1 MKNIIAICNTLGI
14 EIPQDKIEEFTSLVN
29 ENYKTVS
36 EFEKKIA
43 KLEDERDS
51 IKTQLETTENALKKF
66 DGVDTEEL
74 NRQIRDL
81 TEANEKTKAEYEKKI
96 ADREFDDRL
105 KEAISQAK
113 GKDVKSI
120 MAHLE
125 IETLRE
131 SHNQDADIASAINAI
146 KTERDYLFDAPTE
159 NKAQFTA
166 GLNPAGKDATTSL
179 RDLKLDERIALKA
192 SNPELYQ
199 SLKGVNN
206 NG

>member
-146 KTERDYLFDAPTE
+146 KTERDYLFEAPIE
-159 NKAQFTA
+159 NKAQFTT
-166 GLNPAGKDATTSL
+166 GLNTAGKDATTSL